1 MESDPT
7 LRLITRNKLIAKAQ
21 NEQRMQKVQARST
34 NLAQN
39 PIPQGLSVA
48 DLLLQ
53 LS

>member
-34 NLAQN
+34 NLA
-39 PIPQGLSVA
+39 ILQGLSVA